1 MKHIRSGIQH
11 GAEALLEAALIA
23 LLVVGLIAGTAF
35 AGKPG
40 SSTAGAF
47 RVDNGVFA
55 GNTLAHQGSSTNTWV
70 RAMCYQGGIK
80 VFEQYR
86 SYDGGLAS
94 LTLGPTP
101 MWESGAATCTAQEGS
116 WRRGTTWRA
125 AGSTTFSVSGG

>member
-1 MKHIRSGIQH
+1 MRFKAILRHS
-11 GAEALLEAALIA
+11 AEAILEGTMIS

-40 SSTAGAF
+40 SGGSTTAF
-47 RVDNGVFA
+47 RVDDGVFA

-70 RAMCYQGGIK
+70 RAMCYQGGVK

-86 SYDGGLAS
+86 SYDGGVAS

-125 AGSTTFSVSGG
+125 GASTTFSVSAG